1 MNNLKLLTKTDKS
14 SGIQLPETIVKIP
27 PQKLDQQKKG
37 QGKYGI
43 KH

>member
-27 PQKLDQQKKG
+27 PQKLDQEKKA
-37 QGKYGI
+37 KENTA
-43 KH
+43 